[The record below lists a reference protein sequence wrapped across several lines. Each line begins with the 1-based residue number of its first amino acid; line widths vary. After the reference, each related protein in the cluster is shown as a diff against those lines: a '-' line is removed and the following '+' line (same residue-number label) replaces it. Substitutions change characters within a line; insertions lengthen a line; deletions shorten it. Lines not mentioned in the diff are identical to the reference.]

1 MKQFYIFIL
10 ALCLTTLCYHSQA
23 QTTTSYGLQISDI
36 EMTRSNNRLDVEF
49 TILIDGVKIRS
60 NQAISI
66 TPFVTNGY
74 EMMQLPAVVIDGRR
88 RHIMHERNK
97 YDMVASTNTYIRH
110 RKREA
115 QEIDYQTD
123 VPFESWMAN
132 SELILRE
139 ECISCFDMPLAEA
152 LVPVAILKENNTK
165 AAATTPAYKPQL
177 AYLTP
182 HSTPSNTLE
191 HSEILFPVNKSTIN
205 PAFMDNAAHIEQMQS
220 FLKQGGNIKE
230 IHLMGY
236 ASPEGPYPFNEALA
250 AKRAEAV
257 KQHLKGCN
265 LPADVKISTNS
276 SPADW
281 AAVRQKLSESFIENY
296 LKIIAIIDDPA
307 IALADK
313 NRVIKEK
320 YPVEYD
326 FMLRVWYP
334 QMRKTDITFTGEK
347 KMTIDEAK
355 AQLQQD
361 PSKLSLEDIYM
372 IALTY
377 EKGSKEWEDIIII
390 AVDTYPQSPEAR
402 INAANV
408 AMTNGNFKQ
417 AAAYLEG
424 VPSNIPQAMN
434 SRGILAMEEGRYQ
447 DAMQLFQA
455 AEQAGVGEA
464 TQNIALL
471 KQLMAAENQ

>member
-1 MKQFYIFIL
+1 MKQIYTLFL
-10 ALCLTTLCYHSQA
+10 ALCFTTLCGHYSQA
-23 QTTTSYGLQISDI
+23 QTATSYGLQISDI
-36 EMTRSNNRLDVEF
+36 EMTRNGNRLDVEF
-49 TILIDGVKIRS
+49 AILIDRVKIRS

-74 EMMQLPAVVIDGRR
+74 EMIQLPAVVIDGRR

-115 QEIDYQTD
+115 QEINYQTD

-139 ECISCFDMPLAEA
+139 ECISCHDMPLAEA
-152 LVPVAILKENNTK
+152 LVPVAMLKESNK
-165 AAATTPAYKPQL
+165 EAAKIPADKPQL
-177 AYLTP
+177 AYITP
-182 HSTPSNTLE
+182 HSTPDNTLE
-191 HSEILFPVNKSTIN
+191 RSEIFFPVNKSTIN
-205 PAFMDNAAHIEQMQS
+205 PSFMNNSAHIEQMHNY
-220 FLKQGGNIKE
+220 LKQGGTIKE

-236 ASPEGPYPFNEALA
+236 ASPEGPYSFNETLA

-257 KQHLKGCN
+257 KKHLEECN
-265 LPADVKISTNS
+265 LPADVKISTDS

-281 AAVRQKLSESFIENY
+281 AAVREKLAESFIENY

-313 NRVIKEK
+313 NKVIKEK

-334 QMRKTDITFTGEK
+334 QLRKTDITFAGEK
-347 KMTIDEAK
+347 KMSIDEAK
-355 AQLQQD
+355 AQLQKD
-361 PSKLSLEDIYM
+361 PTKLSLEDIYM

-377 EKGSKEWEDIIII
+377 EKGSKEWEEIILI

-402 INAANV
+402 INAANI
-408 AMTNGNFKQ
+408 AMANGNFKQ
-417 AAAYLEG
+417 AAAYLDG

-434 SRGILAMEEGRYQ
+434 SRGILAMEEGKYQ

-455 AEQAGVGEA
+455 AEQAGVSEA
-464 TQNIALL
+464 AQNIALL